1 MVCTANLSVHD
12 IDGSTGIK
20 ENEYGK
26 GKNRI
31 I

>member
-1 MVCTANLSVHD
+1 MVRAVHLSVHD

-20 ENEYGK
+20 GNEYGK

-31 I
+31 V

>member
-1 MVCTANLSVHD
+1 MVCDVRISVHD
-12 IDGSTGIK
+12 IDGSTWIK

-31 I
+31 V

>member
-1 MVCTANLSVHD
+1 MVYAVRLSVHD

-31 I
+31 V

>member
-1 MVCTANLSVHD
+1 MVCTGRLSVHD

-31 I
+31 V

>member
-1 MVCTANLSVHD
+1 MVCTVSLSVHD

-31 I
+31 V

>member
-1 MVCTANLSVHD
+1 MVCAVRLSVHD

-31 I
+31 V

>member
-1 MVCTANLSVHD
+1 MVCAVHLSVHN